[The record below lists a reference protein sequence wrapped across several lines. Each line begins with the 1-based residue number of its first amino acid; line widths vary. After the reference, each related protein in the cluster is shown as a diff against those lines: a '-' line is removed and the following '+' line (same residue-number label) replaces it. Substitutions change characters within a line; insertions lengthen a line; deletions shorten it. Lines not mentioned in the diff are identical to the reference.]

1 MSNNILV
8 LGSNYITS
16 AIVKSLLYLSPGE
29 NKITVIDRRD
39 PHYVLNQNL
48 IQGIQALSSIN
59 PDLKKGFEYTKGFS
73 ITADNPL
80 SFLFVNPLSDS
91 IKIYQELSKL
101 SDINIIIDT
110 AMMNDEYYSESNI
123 IDTCNLNTT
132 YPASILSILSKLP
145 TIPLLYINLSSSLVY
160 GRQKVLPT
168 KEDVIPNPSGI
179 RAGSILAR
187 ENIVSS
193 LCRRYDIP
201 FITLRIGDPIGYY
214 TPYENVINQ
223 IVKHQLLKEPII
235 ISGDGSQSRDFFD
248 LNDLGTLVFKIV
260 SNTLSLSLPSI
271 PAHQKDESKKEEK
284 RLVGSEYVDKI
295 KNQVY
300 NIGGYKTDSEAPY
313 TMITLDRLVT
323 VALGDIKIPESQGKI
338 IIKNSRTKNTPWRH
352 SESVDNIQIHMDIK
366 KAMEV
371 LEYDP
376 EYNLLSTIKTEV
388 IPYIASNFLGYD
400 DEQMEQLKNRLRV

>member
-16 AIVKSLLYLSPGE
+16 AIVKSLLYLAPGE

-73 ITADNPL
+73 ISDNPL

-160 GRQKVLPT
+160 GRQKVLPI

-214 TPYENVINQ
+214 TPYEDVINQ
-223 IVKHQLLKEPII
+223 IVKHQLLKEPIV

-295 KNQVY
+295 RNQVY

-313 TMITLDRLVT
+313 TLITLDRLVT

-376 EYNLLSTIKTEV
+376 EYNILDIIKTEV
-388 IPYIASNFLGYD
+388 IPYVADNFLRYSEED
-400 DEQMEQLKNRLRV
+400 MEELKKRLRF